1 MKRLFAVAAA
11 CLAFAVVVLLL
22 SWTTYFSQ
30 FNSSAFDLTLRVA
43 GEIKPASPTVIVAI
57 DEDSVRRVGRWP
69 WTRDKLAVLLDR
81 IQEGKPRTIALDV
94 LLDDSTD
101 EASDRALAAAI
112 SRVPSIVLAA
122 RVQTDTNNPRW
133 LKPNSIFLQQH
144 VQLGHVHTDPDV
156 LDSVMR
162 HIDSAKAVAGVGM
175 LAFSL
180 QTLEA
185 AGLPQPKYKPQIAG
199 ATLFVSEPVTIRFV
213 GGRHTFPHISAADIL
228 ENKIAAAEFKD
239 RIVLIGFTADGGQDQ
254 WFTPF
259 AADQQKMS
267 GVEIHANAIDT
278 FYTSRQIS
286 AASDIWMLGALF
298 ALTFLLWWMDRHR
311 KLEGWRFYV
320 LAVLLLPGTAA
331 LSWALMKYENTWM
344 AFPPMWAAIVL
355 AVPGLQVLEITRVN
369 RDLDSKIQRLS
380 IWDTSTSRRDDEWD
394 ARQRV
399 KSDLPAGTH
408 RDAWLSAIQST
419 EKQSAAR
426 DSDRKML
433 LSTPQRNARWRLQA
447 VDFFNEDLLRFLSF
461 NNAILSSIEDV
472 IIVAD
477 PSGRVVY
484 QNPAAR
490 RLQGHAEDPPFA
502 PDYLKGLLDGR
513 SLMTA
518 FAEAF
523 AGTGASTLEFVPAR
537 DGKRRYNVTVA
548 PISNS
553 GVVVSLHDST
563 AQFDLNQAKNDMV
576 SLVSHELRTPLTSIR
591 GYSDMLV
598 RYDLV
603 ADRGKPFLSTIIDES
618 RRLSNLIQSFLDV
631 AYIES
636 GRQKINATDFEI
648 GPMMSDM
655 SSILGPL
662 AAEKRIRLQTPPNLE
677 GARIRGDR
685 LLLYQAVS
693 NLVTNAI
700 KYSPSGTTVCVNV
713 ANGDGRVRFQVA
725 DQGCGIPADETA
737 KVFEKFFRRGNKETR
752 EQSGFGLGLAFVKEV
767 AVKHGGNVV
776 VESEVGKGSTFTL
789 WIPN

>member
-1 MKRLFAVAAA
+1 MKQLFAVAAA
-11 CLAFAVVVLLL
+11 CLTFAVVVLLL

-30 FNSSAFDLTLRVA
+30 FNSSAFDFTLRIA

-69 WTRDKLAVLLDR
+69 WSRDKLAVLLDR
-81 IQEGKPRTIALDV
+81 IQEGKPRTIAMDV
-94 LLDDSTD
+94 LLDDTTE
-101 EASDRALAAAI
+101 EASDRALADAI

-122 RVQTDTNNPRW
+122 RVQTDTSTPRW
-133 LKPNSIFLQQH
+133 LKPNPMFLQPH
-144 VQLGHVHTDPDV
+144 VRLGHVQTDPDL

-180 QTLEA
+180 ETVEA
-185 AGLPQPKYKPQIAG
+185 AGFPQPKYKPQIAG
-199 ATLFVSEPVTIRFV
+199 ATLHVSEPVTIRFV
-213 GGRHTFPHISAADIL
+213 GGRHTFPHISAADTL
-228 ENKIAAAEFKD
+228 DNKVTAGEFKD
-239 RIVLIGFTADGGQDQ
+239 RIVLVGFTADGGQDQ

-278 FYTSRQIS
+278 FYASRQITT
-286 AASDIWMLGALF
+286 ASDIWMLSALF
-298 ALTFLLWWMDRHR
+298 AVTFLLWWMDRHR
-311 KLEGWRFYV
+311 TLEGWRFYV

-331 LSWALMKYENTWM
+331 LSWALMKYGNTWM

-355 AVPGLQVLEITRVN
+355 VVPGLEVLEITRVN

-394 ARQRV
+394 ARQKV
-399 KSDLPAGTH
+399 QSDLPAGPE

-419 EKQSAAR
+419 EKQSAGR
-426 DSDRKML
+426 EIDRKRL
-433 LSTPQRNARWRLQA
+433 LAAPQRNARWRLQA

-484 QNPAAR
+484 QNPPAQ
-490 RLQGHAEDPPFA
+490 RLHRYSEDPPFA
-502 PDYLKGLLDGR
+502 PDYLKALLDGR
-513 SLMTA
+513 SLMTV
-518 FAEAF
+518 FAGAF
-523 AGTGASTLEFVPAR
+523 AGSGASTLEFVPSR

-563 AQFDLNQAKNDMV
+563 AQFDLDQAKNDMV

-598 RYDLV
+598 KYDLV
-603 ADRGKPFLSTIIDES
+603 ADKGKPFLSTIIDES
-618 RRLSNLIQSFLDV
+618 RRLSNLIQSFLDI

-636 GRQKINATDFEI
+636 GRQKINATDFEV
-648 GPMMSDM
+648 GPMINDM
-655 SSILGPL
+655 TGILGPL
-662 AAEKRIRLQTPPNLE
+662 AAEKRIRLQTPANIE
-677 GARIRGDR
+677 GAWIRGDR

-700 KYSPSGTTVCVNV
+700 KYSPSGTTVRVNV
-713 ANGDGRVRFQVA
+713 TNGDGRVRFHIA

-767 AVKHGGNVV
+767 AVKHGGDVL
-776 VESEVGKGSTFTL
+776 VESEVGKGSVFTL